1 MGIGSRRRR
10 GQAAAFV
17 GVMAL
22 LLLCFNTIGVE
33 WQVLR
38 VPQTSAPTPA
48 VSGPAIIGVVAA
60 VGILRNEAA
69 DLRASPSIPPPTTSA
84 IATTAVPRIT
94 VIPSVVPF
102 FPVEPTSTRNATNV
116 LSTSAVQTTTSTG
129 TAPSTFALETIDNN
143 TTTPVPLFESVAIVT
158 FVPDG
163 HVKFIDQAQHM
174 LWSSWQFAIGQVP
187 RQLRGRTDLLVFAHR
202 NVVARL
208 PPSCVR
214 LGDPSLLPST
224 QSSTPSH
231 DQCYV
236 VEHTPSADA
245 YWHRY
250 SFMFSLSFLAEPAF
264 QPLLMS
270 YDRLL
275 RTDTDVVI
283 TPAFLTFRPRQ
294 FVVGRGG
301 YMVEEYTKSRI
312 QELATDLHM
321 THQGLYNVGSTW
333 FGNTSTVLSMVP
345 KMLEVAKFILDSPK
359 YNVDQGFP
367 RWHIGV
373 TSMYAGELVVNH
385 FIPKDNVWVN
395 SESLDINCNSI
406 EKTINVYHSHCWPGD
421 QYPGYFNKWAFER
434 GEYTAQ
440 RFPRDN
446 LDLAVINDYFM
457 AMALYGK

>member
-1 MGIGSRRRR
+1 M
-10 GQAAAFV
+10 
-17 GVMAL
+17 
-22 LLLCFNTIGVE
+22 
-33 WQVLR
+33 
-38 VPQTSAPTPA
+38 
-48 VSGPAIIGVVAA
+48 
-60 VGILRNEAA
+60 
-69 DLRASPSIPPPTTSA
+69 
-84 IATTAVPRIT
+84 
-94 VIPSVVPF
+94 
-102 FPVEPTSTRNATNV
+102 
-116 LSTSAVQTTTSTG
+116 
-129 TAPSTFALETIDNN
+129 
-143 TTTPVPLFESVAIVT
+143 TTPVPLYESVAIVT

-224 QSSTPSH
+224 QSSPPSH
-231 DQCYV
+231 DRCYI

-312 QELATDLHM
+312 QELAIDLHM

-421 QYPGYFNKWAFER
+421 QYPGYFNKWEFER

-446 LDLAVINDYFM
+446 LDLAVLNDYFM